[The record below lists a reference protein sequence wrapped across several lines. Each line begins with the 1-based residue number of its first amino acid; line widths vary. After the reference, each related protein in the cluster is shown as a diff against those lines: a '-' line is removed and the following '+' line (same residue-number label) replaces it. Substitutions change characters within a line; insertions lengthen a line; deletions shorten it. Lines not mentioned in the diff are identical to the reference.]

1 MYDDRDISGLLVTPR
16 LFGDGLPDLL
26 LKLLGGRCR
35 RRNLLLIKSSPEIR
49 EPGAGWQVNCPTSRK
64 LAKLS
69 GALFATE
76 IGPTM

>member
-35 RRNLLLIKSSPEIR
+35 RRNLLLIKSSPEIL
-49 EPGAGWQVNCPTSRK
+49 EPGFKIVSKQLLNATPGWF
-64 LAKLS
+64 LY
-69 GALFATE
+69 
-76 IGPTM
+76 